1 MRVLVAYASKA
12 GSTKGIAEF
21 IGEKLRARG
30 IGVDVVDVGSV
41 KDPRGYDGYVIG
53 SAVYISHWMKEAK
66 EFVVKNGAML
76 SSRPTWLFSSG
87 PTSPQAIDSKGRDLK
102 EVSGPSELNELT
114 QAAHQ
119 RGHRVFFGALY
130 GDRLTGATGF
140 TYRLMRRSKT
150 VAKEMPEGDYRDWK
164 DIERW
169 ADEIAASL
177 APENAIVK

>member
-1 MRVLVAYASKA
+1 MRILVAYASRA

-21 IGEKLRARG
+21 IGEKLRG
-30 IGVDVVDVGSV
+30 HGMEVDVVEVGSV
-41 KDPRGYDGYVIG
+41 KDPRGYDGYVVG
-53 SAVYISHWMKEAK
+53 SAVYMFHWMKEAK
-66 EFVVKNGAML
+66 EFVRQNGDLL

-87 PTSPQAIDSKGRDLK
+87 PTSPKATDAKGRDLK
-102 EVSGPSELNELT
+102 EVSGPSELSELT
-114 QAAHQ
+114 QAAHP

-169 ADEIAASL
+169 TDEIAAAL
-177 APENAIVK
+177 AP